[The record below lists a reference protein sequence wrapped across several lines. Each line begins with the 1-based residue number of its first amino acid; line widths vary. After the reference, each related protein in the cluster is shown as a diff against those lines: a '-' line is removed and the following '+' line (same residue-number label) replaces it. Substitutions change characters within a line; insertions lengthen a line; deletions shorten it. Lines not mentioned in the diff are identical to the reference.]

1 MDVQFVQDNHSL
13 SKYGVLRGLHFQEDP
28 YSQGKLVRVT
38 RGEVFDVAVD
48 VRKDSKN
55 YGKWVGKFLSDKN
68 KSQLWIPGGFAHGF
82 LVLSDVA
89 EFQYKTTNFYNP
101 GHERCIIF
109 NDTSINI
116 EWPQISSPYLINDKD
131 LLGIQLEEY

>member
-1 MDVQFVQDNHSL
+1 MDVKFVQDNHSL
-13 SKYGVLRGLHFQEDP
+13 SKFGVLRGLHFQEDP

-38 RGEVFDVAVD
+38 KGEVFDVAVD

-68 KSQLWIPGGFAHGF
+68 KLQLWIPGGFAHGF
-82 LVLSDVA
+82 LVMSDVA

-101 GHERCIIF
+101 KYERCIIY
-109 NDTSINI
+109 NDTSISI
-116 EWPQISSPYLINDKD
+116 DWPKISTPFLINNRD
-131 LLGIQLEEY
+131 LSGIKFEEY